1 MAYLPCLTILFLV
14 SAFSTFNGCNA
25 GIALIQSIC
34 KDSQD
39 VQFCNT
45 IFETDPRSATADLH
59 GLALIAI
66 SNTILEIQDTLS
78 RIPGILS
85 QLRRNPLGKKRLIIC
100 QSDYNNSL
108 KKFQSAFSSTSKN
121 AYWDA
126 INYIRDGTNVVIDCH
141 NNYRR
146 GGPIATSPINDDDLK
161 VFKLS
166 EIILLV
172 INRILVK

>member
-1 MAYLPCLTILFLV
+1 MAYLPSLTILFLAC
-14 SAFSTFNGCNA
+14 AFSIFNGCNA
-25 GIALIQSIC
+25 DIALIQSIC

-39 VQFCNT
+39 VKFCNS
-45 IFETDPRSATADLH
+45 IFESDPRSDTADLH

-66 SNTILEIQDTLS
+66 SNTIMEIQNTVS

-85 QLRRNPLGKKRLIIC
+85 QLRDSLGKKRLTIC

-108 KKFQSAFSSTSKN
+108 KKFRSTFSSTSKN

-126 INYIRDGTNVVIDCH
+126 INYIRDGTNAVIDCH

-146 GGPIATSPINDDDLK
+146 GGPIATSPINDDDLN

-172 INRILVK
+172 INRILMK

>member
-1 MAYLPCLTILFLV
+1 MAYLHSLTILFIAC
-14 SAFSTFNGCNA
+14 AFSIFNGCNA
-25 GIALIQSIC
+25 DRALIQSIC

-39 VQFCNT
+39 ANFCNT
-45 IFETDPRSATADLH
+45 IMESDPRSATADLH

-66 SNTILEIQDTLS
+66 SNTIMQIQDTVS
-78 RIPGILS
+78 RIPGIRS
-85 QLRRNPLGKKRLIIC
+85 QLRNPLGKKRLTIC

-108 KKFQSAFSSTSKN
+108 RKFQSTFSSTSKN

-126 INYIRDGTNVVIDCH
+126 INYIRDGTNAVIDCH

-146 GGPIATSPINDDDLK
+146 GGPIATSPINDDDMK

-166 EIILLV
+166 EIILII
-172 INRILVK
+172 INRLLVK